1 MNGPPRYSPIVNRSA
16 SSSKTSPTVRPDC
29 RRADYTPLVEA
40 DLPIDAVLTIPGE
53 ELRVSTSRSG
63 GPGGQGVN
71 TTDSRVTLRW
81 NVRTSPTLGDEARMN
96 LVTRLGPRL
105 TLDGDVMVSVSDER
119 SQLSNRETAR
129 ERLAALVRAARIV
142 QKARRPTRPSRG
154 SKERR
159 LTAKKSRGDRLKDR
173 GTGSRD

>member
-1 MNGPPRYSPIVNRSA
+1 MAPRPPPGQYAP
-16 SSSKTSPTVRPDC
+16 
-29 RRADYTPLVEA
+29 VEA
-40 DLPIDAVLTIPGE
+40 DLPVDARLTIPGV

-81 NVRTSPTLGDEARMN
+81 NVRTSVALGEEARAR
-96 LVTRLGPRL
+96 LLERLGPKL

-119 SQLSNRETAR
+119 SQLVNRERAR
-129 ERLAALVRAARIV
+129 ERLAAMVRAARV
-142 QKARRPTRPSRG
+142 VAAPRRATKPTRG

-159 LTAKKSRGDRLKDR
+159 LTAKRTRSTKLRDR
-173 GTGSRD
+173 GAGDD

>member
-1 MNGPPRYSPIVNRSA
+1 
-16 SSSKTSPTVRPDC
+16 
-29 RRADYTPLVEA
+29 VEA
-40 DLPIDAVLTIPGE
+40 DLPVDKRLTIPGP

-81 NVRTSPTLGDEARMN
+81 NVRTSAALSDEARAH
-96 LVTRLGPRL
+96 LLERLGHRL

-119 SQLSNRETAR
+119 SQLTNRELAR
-129 ERLAALVRAARIV
+129 ERLAAVVRGARVVAAP
-142 QKARRPTRPSRG
+142 RRATKPTRG

-159 LTAKKSRGDRLKDR
+159 LTAKRTRSTKLRDR
-173 GTGSRD
+173 GAGED